1 MERGTYT
8 LAHIK
13 SGKSTAAGSENEECN
28 GIVCEVAMK
37 TLIEG
42 TALCEV
48 CAEGFHL
55 HQGAHHHKHVKE
67 LVALPDEVTPPR
79 EQTLWVRAAEEIRAD

>member
-13 SGKSTAAGSENEECN
+13 SSKSTAAGSEDEERD
-28 GIVCEVAMK
+28 GIVREVAVK
-37 TLIEG
+37 TLVEG

-48 CAEGFHL
+48 CSQRFDL
-55 HQGAHHHKHVKE
+55 HQGAHHHEHMEE
-67 LVALPDEVTPPR
+67 LVALPDEVTLPR
-79 EQTLWVRAAEEIRAD
+79 EQTLWVRAAEEIGAD